1 MADFTS
7 EEIQKVW
14 EKGEA
19 VKGYDEDKW
28 RKDQCGAWIYRH
40 SYGNR
45 QSDYGWECDHIK
57 PDSKGGSDA
66 LYNIRPLHWKNN
78 ASRQAGRLK
87 TIVTSNGN
95 INIVVG

>member
-1 MADFTS
+1 MADFTP

-14 EKGEA
+14 EKG
-19 VKGYDEDKW
+19 VIVSNDYKDEW
-28 RKDQCGAWIYRH
+28 RKDQCGAWINRNQ
-40 SYGNR
+40 YG
-45 QSDYGWECDHIK
+45 K

-87 TIVTSNGN
+87 TVVTSEGN
-95 INIVVG
+95 KNIIVG

>member
-1 MADFTS
+1 MADFTP

-14 EKGEA
+14 EKGVIVSNDYE
-19 VKGYDEDKW
+19 DEW
-28 RKDQCGAWIYRH
+28 RKDQCGAWINRNQ
-40 SYGNR
+40 YGNR

-87 TIVTSNGN
+87 TVVTSEGN
-95 INIVVG
+95 KNIVVG